1 MRQQRH
7 HELSA
12 DAVSAKGWPDVEPPH
27 AQSVRYNW
35 FNRETTNAGDRSVY
49 AHSEHGFAGTVKP
62 CPVRLRI
69 GHEPFDLPRSFG
81 ERSRSQFGAHSIDII
96 AEGYVWPHEQNY
108 GVLPSRSMFDALVAA
123 NNVNPGPVV
132 LDIEKLPLKVSPKRV
147 QLFYA

>member
-1 MRQQRH
+1 MPSSTASTRSTTSPTCSPASLTTQRRALPNSCLARSNRA
-7 HELSA
+7 LS
-12 DAVSAKGWPDVEPPH
+12 
-27 AQSVRYNW
+27 
-35 FNRETTNAGDRSVY
+35 
-49 AHSEHGFAGTVKP
+49 
-62 CPVRLRI
+62 RLRI